1 MVVTKVVPVVPV
13 VPPHKMSWCL
23 KPLFMWMRILGIE
36 LDPTSNPY
44 RQITYNYGLVM
55 LLLCQWA
62 SLSFTANYF
71 KFSLSTPNMPPKN
84 SNILK
89 SSTLVWNVRIDII
102 NHFSLISIVC
112 PAVFY
117 IAHSQRWIRLLE
129 VMKKFDFAYCQRN
142 RGKIGRYFVF
152 IGFVPILSVIKL
164 PLNWSFFEYLKNRF
178 TSLGNWNHDFPL

>member
-13 VPPHKMSWCL
+13 VPPHNISWCL
-23 KPLFMWMRILGIE
+23 KSMFIWMRVLGIE

-44 RQITYNYGLVM
+44 RQIIFIYGLVM

-71 KFSLSTPNMPPKN
+71 KLFTSIPNMQPKN

-89 SSTLVWNVRIDII
+89 SSTLVWNVTIDVI
-102 NHFSLISIVC
+102 NNFSLMSIVC
-112 PAVFY
+112 PAFFY
-117 IAHSQRWIRLLE
+117 IAHSQRWLRLLD
-129 VMKKFDFAYCQRN
+129 VMKKFHFAYCQRN

-152 IGFVPILSVIKL
+152 IGFVPILSVMKW
-164 PLNWSFFEYLKNRF
+164 PLNFLRILKINGFASF
-178 TSLGNWNHDFPL
+178 